1 MDLSQKNTTEESGSF
16 PLSGNADGVGRA
28 VKIIDITRP
37 LSEGILIYPG
47 DIFPVFRQEDRGNYL
62 ITGLHLSTHT
72 GTHIDA
78 PVHYLKTGDTI
89 DTIPLS
95 HVMGTC
101 RVLDVTRA
109 GTRITAN
116 HLKGRLD
123 NVDRLLLK
131 TSFSNTSRFEEN
143 YPFLTADAARYIT
156 LCNMKCVGID
166 SPSIESYEGDG
177 TVHRQLLSRGCI
189 IIELL
194 DLSHV
199 EEGDY
204 TLIALPLRFIGLDG
218 SPSRVVL
225 LDENGCE

>member
-1 MDLSQKNTTEESGSF
+1 
-16 PLSGNADGVGRA
+16 

-47 DIFPVFRQEDRGNYL
+47 DIPPVFRQEDHGHYL
-62 ITGLHLSTHT
+62 ITALHLSTHT

-95 HVMGTC
+95 HVMGAC
-101 RVLDVTRA
+101 RVIDVTLA
-109 GTRITAN
+109 GSSITAN

-123 NVDRLLLK
+123 GIDRLLLK
-131 TSFSNTSRFEEN
+131 TSFSNTDRFEEN
-143 YPFLTADAARYIT
+143 YPSLTADAARLIT
-156 LCNMKCVGID
+156 FRNMKCVGID
-166 SPSIESYEGDG
+166 SPSIESYECDG
-177 TVHRQLLSRGCI
+177 TVHRELLSRGCI

-194 DLSHV
+194 NLSHV

-204 TLIALPLRFIGLDG
+204 TLVALPLRFAGLDG
-218 SPSRVVL
+218 SPARVVL

>member
-1 MDLSQKNTTEESGSF
+1 M
-16 PLSGNADGVGRA
+16 
-28 VKIIDITRP
+28 KIIDITRP
-37 LSEGILIYPG
+37 LSENIITYPG
-47 DIFPVFRQEDRGNYL
+47 DIPPVFRKEDHGHYL
-62 ITGLHLSTHT
+62 ITNLHLSTHT

-78 PVHYLKTGDTI
+78 PVHYLKTGETI
-89 DTIPLS
+89 DTIPFS

-101 RVLDVTRA
+101 RVLDVTHA
-109 GTRITAN
+109 GTSITAN

-123 NVDRLLLK
+123 DVDRLLLK
-131 TSFSNTSRFEEN
+131 TSFSNTSRFEER
-143 YPFLTADAARYIT
+143 YPSLTADAARLIT

-177 TVHRQLLSRGCI
+177 TVHRQLLSHRCI

-204 TLIALPLRFIGLDG
+204 TLVALPLRLTGLDG
-218 SPSRVVL
+218 SPSRVIL
-225 LDENGCE
+225 IDENGCE

>member
-1 MDLSQKNTTEESGSF
+1 MGESGSF
-16 PLSGNADGVGRA
+16 PSSESADGVGRS

-47 DIFPVFRQEDRGNYL
+47 DIPPAFRQEKHGHYL

-78 PVHYLKTGDTI
+78 PIHYFKTGDTI

-95 HVMGTC
+95 HVMGMC

-109 GTRITAN
+109 GISITAN

-123 NVDRLLLK
+123 GIDRLLLK
-131 TSFSNTSRFEEN
+131 TSFSNTDRFEEN
-143 YPFLTADAARYIT
+143 YPSLTADAARLIT
-156 LCNMKCVGID
+156 GYNMKCVGID
-166 SPSIESYEGDG
+166 SPSIESYESDG
-177 TVHRQLLSRGCI
+177 TVHRELLSRGCI

-194 DLSHV
+194 DLSNV
-199 EEGDY
+199 EERDY
-204 TLIALPLRFIGLDG
+204 TLVALPLRFTGLDG
-218 SPSRVVL
+218 SPARVVL
-225 LDENGCE
+225 IDNNGDE

>member
-1 MDLSQKNTTEESGSF
+1 
-16 PLSGNADGVGRA
+16 VGKA
-28 VKIIDITRP
+28 VKIIDVTRP
-37 LSEGILIYPG
+37 LSEGILTYPG
-47 DIFPVFRQEDRGNYL
+47 DIPPVFRQEDRGHYL
-62 ITGLHLSTHT
+62 ITGLRLSTHT

-95 HVMGTC
+95 HLIGTC

-109 GTRITAN
+109 GTSITAN

-123 NVDRLLLK
+123 KVDRLLLK
-131 TSFSNTSRFEEN
+131 TSFSNTNQFEEN
-143 YPFLTADAARYIT
+143 YPSLTADAARLIT
-156 LCNMKCVGID
+156 FCNMKCVGID
-166 SPSIESYEGDG
+166 SPSIESHECDG
-177 TVHRQLLSRGCI
+177 TVHRELLSRGCI

-204 TLIALPLRFIGLDG
+204 TLVALPLRFTGLDG
-218 SPSRVVL
+218 SPARVVL

>member
-1 MDLSQKNTTEESGSF
+1 
-16 PLSGNADGVGRA
+16 

-47 DIFPVFRQEDRGNYL
+47 DVPPVFLQEEHEHYL

-95 HVMGTC
+95 HVMGRC
-101 RVLDVTRA
+101 RVLDVTHA
-109 GTRITAN
+109 GTSITSEY
-116 HLKGRLD
+116 LKGRLD
-123 NVDRLLLK
+123 GIDRLLLK
-131 TSFSNTSRFEEN
+131 TSFSNTDRYEEN
-143 YPFLTADAARYIT
+143 YPSLTADAARLIT
-156 LCNMKCVGID
+156 GCGMKCVGID
-166 SPSIESYEGDG
+166 SPSIESYECDG
-177 TVHRQLLSRGCI
+177 TVHRELLSRGCI

-194 DLSHV
+194 DLSKV

-204 TLIALPLRFIGLDG
+204 TLVALPLRFTGLDG
-218 SPSRVVL
+218 SPARVVL
-225 LDENGCE
+225 LEDNGGE

>member
-1 MDLSQKNTTEESGSF
+1 M
-16 PLSGNADGVGRA
+16 
-28 VKIIDITRP
+28 KIIDITRP
-37 LSEGILIYPG
+37 LSENIVTYPG
-47 DIFPVFRQEDRGNYL
+47 DIPPVFRKEDHGHYL
-62 ITGLHLSTHT
+62 ITNLHLSTHT

-78 PVHYLKTGDTI
+78 PVHYLKTGETI
-89 DTIPLS
+89 DTIPFS

-101 RVLDVTRA
+101 RVLDVTHA
-109 GTRITAN
+109 GTSITAN

-123 NVDRLLLK
+123 DVDRLLLK
-131 TSFSNTSRFEEN
+131 TSFSNTGRFEER
-143 YPFLTADAARYIT
+143 YPSLTADAARLIT

-177 TVHRQLLSRGCI
+177 TVHRQLLSHRCI

-204 TLIALPLRFIGLDG
+204 TLVALPLRLTGLDG
-218 SPSRVVL
+218 SPSRVIL
-225 LDENGCE
+225 IDENGCE